1 MKPRRVQ
8 LSRARGFRKPEGVIV
23 VSRPSK
29 WGNPYRPSADTAPA
43 RAAAVAKYRADLI
56 SGKLRVTVEEAR
68 RELKGKSLACWCSL
82 DGPCHAEVL
91 LEVANQRSGPSR
103 A

>member
-8 LSRARGFRKPEGVIV
+8 LSRAKCWRKPEGVIV

-29 WGNPYRPSADTAPA
+29 WGNPYKPSADTMPA
-43 RAAAVAKYRADLI
+43 RAAAVAKYRAALMK
-56 SGKLRVTVEEAR
+56 GKLRVTVEDAR
-68 RELKGKSLACWCSL
+68 QELKGKSLGCWCSL

-91 LEVANQRSGPSR
+91 IELANK
-103 A
+103 